1 MAIYKFEISTMQNGD
16 IQISARHKSTGEIHG
31 YVQLASSDRLESRNL
46 LEIDQLYVD
55 NNARGHGLG
64 SELASRAIKYALK
77 MDKGIH
83 MMIQPGSDMFWKKYF
98 NSRFDGKRI
107 TLFGGE
113 TLNTNLADG
122 KVFEISKESLVANYK
137 FPQDKH
143 LRDRDMERIC
153 TKLSN

>member
-1 MAIYKFEISTMQNGD
+1 
-16 IQISARHKSTGEIHG
+16 
-31 YVQLASSDRLESRNL
+31 
-46 LEIDQLYVD
+46 
-55 NNARGHGLG
+55 
-64 SELASRAIKYALK
+64 

-83 MMIQPGSDMFWKKYF
+83 MMIQPGSDVFWKKYF

-137 FPQDKH
+137 FPQDRH
-143 LRDRDMERIC
+143 LRDRDME
-153 TKLSN
+153 KSALSSLIERMIYKIKIYWIKQIIHDKQYFKI